1 MTLAFTIIHP
11 INISL
16 HNISTVLNCRFQ
28 LITSSNIYIIYIIYY
43 IIYNI
48 LYTLYIKNILYIYI
62 NINIYIYIYNIYI
75 YIYINFVCLYLKMS
89 NHNLFKKTFFYLKLT
104 NYFEIAPISF
114 IVEHCI
120 SILCLQI
127 YLKHIPT
134 RLMEPRIFF
143 TKRTVNTIL
152 K

>member
-48 LYTLYIKNILYIYI
+48 LYIYILYIKNILYIY
-62 NINIYIYIYNIYI
+62 IYI

-104 NYFEIAPISF
+104 NYFEIAPIRF
-114 IVEHCI
+114 FVEHCI

-134 RLMEPRIFF
+134 RLMEPRISF
-143 TKRTVNTIL
+143 TKRTVNTI
-152 K
+152 

>member
-62 NINIYIYIYNIYI
+62 NINIYIYIYIIYI
-75 YIYINFVCLYLKMS
+75 YIYKLCVPLFENVKSQFIQKDIF
-89 NHNLFKKTFFYLKLT
+89 LFKTDKL
-104 NYFEIAPISF
+104 F
-114 IVEHCI
+114 
-120 SILCLQI
+120 
-127 YLKHIPT
+127 
-134 RLMEPRIFF
+134 
-143 TKRTVNTIL
+143 
-152 K
+152 

>member
-48 LYTLYIKNILYIYI
+48 LYIYILYIKNILYIYI
-62 NINIYIYIYNIYI
+62 YIYIYIYQLCVPLFENIKSQFI
-75 YIYINFVCLYLKMS
+75 QKDIF
-89 NHNLFKKTFFYLKLT
+89 LFKTDKL
-104 NYFEIAPISF
+104 F
-114 IVEHCI
+114 
-120 SILCLQI
+120 
-127 YLKHIPT
+127 
-134 RLMEPRIFF
+134 
-143 TKRTVNTIL
+143 
-152 K
+152 